1 MHTAYG
7 YIKTRVRLKSMDI
20 YDSLLEAVRNE
31 YDTVRLIK
39 KSKRG
44 QVSLVRHRESGTR
57 YIFRHF
63 YGSSEV
69 YERLLTVS
77 CSNLPQIMDVGEKGG
92 QTVLLRS
99 TYREIRLGRF

>member
-69 YERLLTVS
+69 YERQRRSGSPGSCARPYGYCTPWVWCTV
-77 CSNLPQIMDVGEKGG
+77 M
-92 QTVLLRS
+92 
-99 TYREIRLGRF
+99 